1 MNKYELLP
9 FLAWQM
15 EINLTLTSKTAVKFE
30 GVKMYTVMAQLGVL
44 EAHHKC

>member
-9 FLAWQM
+9 FVACQM
-15 EINLTLTSKTAVKFE
+15 EINLMLPSKTAIKFE
-30 GVKMYTVMAQLGVL
+30 GVKVYTVMAQLGVL